1 MPATLETAPDRA
13 SFTAAAALQKVL
25 PNLVALSLD
34 AKQVHWNV
42 TGASFLV
49 LHDLTDRIAED
60 ARAWSDRLAE
70 RAVAL
75 GFAADAR
82 ARTVAGGDGGLPAG
96 RLGSA
101 EAIVEL
107 TAIIDRVAATA
118 SAALDEVADA
128 DPVAHDI
135 LVAVVEGLDKHR
147 WMLTAQAAR

>member
-1 MPATLETAPDRA
+1 MPTTLETSPDTA
-13 SFTAAAALQKVL
+13 AFTAAAALQKVV
-25 PNLVALSLD
+25 PSLVALSLD

-49 LHDLTDRIAED
+49 LHELTDRIAED

-96 RLGSA
+96 RLDSGEA
-101 EAIVEL
+101 VVELVAIVDRV
-107 TAIIDRVAATA
+107 TAIAA
-118 SAALDEVADA
+118 AALAEVADA
-128 DPVAHDI
+128 DPVAHDA